1 MRQQGDGTSE
11 RGPGRRLTMVIAAVA
26 VACMV
31 FAGSA
36 QASVISIGSVL
47 PPEFK
52 SVEFGRPQTLFN
64 TALPE
69 PGATLTSPVD
79 GAIVKWLVQGTEGG
93 PFYLRVLHP
102 NGKGSYEAAGTSLGA
117 TPTGLG
123 LQEFSTNLKVRAG
136 DYIGI
141 DPTNSTDKIGVA
153 EVSGASYA
161 TIFPRPTEGLVVPPG
176 ESFSGKEIELSAQI
190 QPAPEVTLVSPP
202 FGPVTG
208 GTVVTITGKNFNQA
222 SGVKFG
228 TTPAAAFTVDSDTEI
243 TATTPKALR
252 PGKVDLAVTTF
263 AGTNPNTQYDDF
275 VSTACVVPKI
285 KNRTLKV
292 AKSMLRRAG
301 CKLGHVKKVNAPKPK
316 KVGKVLKQTPN
327 PGKVLAPGARVRIQL
342 GVEPKAG
349 K

>member
-1 MRQQGDGTSE
+1 MRQQQGSGVSE
-11 RGPGRRLTMVIAAVA
+11 RGPVRRLTMVIAAVA
-26 VACMV
+26 AVCLA
-31 FAGSA
+31 FAGAA

-47 PPEFK
+47 PPEYK
-52 SVEFGRPQTLFN
+52 STEFGRPQTLFN

-79 GAIVKWLVQGTEGG
+79 GAIVKWLVQGAEGG

-102 NGKGSYEAAGTSLGA
+102 NGKGNYEAAGTSLGA
-117 TPTGLG
+117 TPTGPG
-123 LQEFSTNLKVRAG
+123 LQEFSTNLKIKAG

-141 DPTNSTDKIGVA
+141 DPTNATDKIGVA

-161 TIFPRPTEGLVVPPG
+161 TVFPRPTEGLVVPAG

-208 GTVVTITGKNFNQA
+208 GTIITITGKNFSQA
-222 SGVKFG
+222 SEVKFG
-228 TTPAAAFTVDSDTEI
+228 STAAAAFTVDSDTEI
-243 TATTPKALR
+243 TATTPKMLR
-252 PGKVDLAVTTF
+252 PGQVDVAVTTF
-263 AGTNPNTQYDDF
+263 AGTNPNTHFDDY
-275 VSTACVVPKI
+275 VYTACVVPKI

-301 CKLGHVKKVNAPKPK
+301 CKLGHVKKIDAPKPK

-342 GVEPKAG
+342 GK
-349 K
+349 

>member
-1 MRQQGDGTSE
+1 MRQQGDVISE
-11 RGPGRRLTMVIAAVA
+11 RGRGRRLTIVIATVA
-26 VACMV
+26 ALCMA

-36 QASVISIGSVL
+36 QAAIISIGSVL
-47 PPEFK
+47 PQEYK
-52 SVEFGRPQTLFN
+52 AVEFGRQQTLFN

-69 PGATLTSPVD
+69 PGATLTSPVN
-79 GAIVKWLVQGTEGG
+79 GAIVKWLVQGAEGG

-102 NGKGSYEAAGTSLGA
+102 TGNGNYEAAGTSLGA
-117 TPTGLG
+117 TPTGPG

-141 DPTNSTDKIGVA
+141 DPTNATDKIGIA
-153 EVSGASYA
+153 EVSGASYS
-161 TIFPRPTEGLVVPPG
+161 TIFPRPTEGLVKPVS

-208 GTVVTITGKNFNQA
+208 GTVVTITGKNFNQT
-222 SGVKFG
+222 SDVKFG
-228 TTPAAAFTVDSDTEI
+228 SIPAAAFTVDSDTEI
-243 TATTPKALR
+243 TATTPVVLR
-252 PGKVDLAVTTF
+252 PGKVDVAVSTF

-275 VSTACVVPKI
+275 VYTACVVPKI